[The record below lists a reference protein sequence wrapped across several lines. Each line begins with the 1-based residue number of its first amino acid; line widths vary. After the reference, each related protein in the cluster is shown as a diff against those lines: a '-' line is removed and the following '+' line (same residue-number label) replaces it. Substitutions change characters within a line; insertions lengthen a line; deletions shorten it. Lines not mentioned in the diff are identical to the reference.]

1 MISALAHP
9 LMVWGELNES
19 QRDQLLARPQIS
31 HSGDLASQVAAILT
45 QVSEEGDAA
54 LRALTLK
61 FDRVKQSSS
70 RVTVPTRAEA
80 QAWLEEEEP
89 QLWEAVVLAEH
100 QLRTFHQL
108 QQRQDI
114 RHLSLH
120 GSLTCERLVRPLT
133 TAGFYIPGG
142 EAPLI
147 STLLMLAV
155 PAQLAGVHY
164 TVVCSP
170 PQAGGGV
177 HPLIAALAGWMGLD
191 EVHAVGGAQAIAA
204 MAYGTTSVRG
214 VDKIFGPGN
223 AWVTMA
229 KQQVAM
235 DPSCRGLTIDMP
247 AGPSE
252 VMVLADASAQPQF
265 IAADLLAQA
274 EHGQDSHVITVFI
287 GGSAPQLYADVLT
300 QLAEQVTSRTRRST
314 IEAALKHSR
323 FIAADDP
330 VMAAAIVNRY
340 APEHLIIQFNEPRQ
354 ILEHIQ
360 HAGSIFLGHH
370 TPESFGDYASG
381 TNHVLP
387 TGGYAR
393 SMSGLTLEAFQKTI
407 TIQEFQPPITANPHA
422 SAAASSF
429 LRAIKTLAHKEGLDA
444 HAHAVTVRQE
454 PSTS

>member
-1 MISALAHP
+1 MQWSD
-9 LMVWGELNES
+9 LNEH
-19 QRDQLLARPQIS
+19 QRGELLARPQLA
-31 HSGDLASQVAAILT
+31 HNDDLALQVNAILK
-45 QVSEEGDAA
+45 QVRREGDAA

-61 FDRVKQSSS
+61 LDQVEQPSS
-70 RVTVPTRAEA
+70 RITVPTPAQA
-80 QAWLEEEEP
+80 QAWLETKEP
-89 QLWEAVVLAEH
+89 QLWEAVVLAER
-100 QLRTFHQL
+100 QLRSFHQL
-108 QQRQDI
+108 QQRHNI
-114 RHLSLH
+114 KHHSFH
-120 GSLTCERLVRPLT
+120 GALTCERLVRPLT

-142 EAPLI
+142 AAPLI

-155 PAQLAGVHY
+155 PARLAGVHH

-170 PQAGGGV
+170 PQAGGGI

-204 MAYGTTSVRG
+204 MAYGTESVRRA
-214 VDKIFGPGN
+214 DKIFGPGN

-235 DPSCRGLTIDMP
+235 DPSCPGLTIDMP

-252 VMVLADASAQPQF
+252 VMVIAGDSAKPQF

-274 EHGQDSHVITVFI
+274 EHGQDSHVIAVLV
-287 GGSAPQLYADVLT
+287 GSAGPQLYAAILT
-300 QLAEQVTSRTRRST
+300 QLAEQISSCKRRAT
-314 IEAALKHSR
+314 IEAALQHSK

-330 VMAAAIVNRY
+330 AMVCAIINHY
-340 APEHLIIQFNEPRQ
+340 APEHLIVQLNEPRC
-354 ILEHIQ
+354 ILDKIQ
-360 HAGSIFLGHH
+360 HAGSIFLGHE
-370 TPESFGDYASG
+370 TPESLGDYVSG

-393 SMSGLTLEAFQKTI
+393 SMSGLSVEAFQKTI
-407 TIQEFQPPITANPHA
+407 TIQEFHPPSDSEPHA
-422 SAAASSF
+422 AAASSL

-454 PSTS
+454 HHNSCS